1 MEWQGCFVEPHVH
14 GQIEATLLRAGGCG
28 ASFPGGSRLEGSKFA
43 SRREES
49 RKEVNQPEPK
59 FFFLPGVVSPSLTA
73 GTWKLANPL
82 SAK

>member
-43 SRREES
+43 SRREGNLRAE
-49 RKEVNQPEPK
+49 RR
-59 FFFLPGVVSPSLTA
+59 
-73 GTWKLANPL
+73 
-82 SAK
+82 